1 MRLEAVLVM
10 VALAVALVLVRPA
23 RGAEGMAGSSALAE
37 PTTQAVSPCLP
48 DTRAARCRRE

>member
-23 RGAEGMAGSSALAE
+23 RGAEGMVGSSALTE
-37 PTTQAVSPCLP
+37 RTTEAASPCPP
-48 DTRAARCRRE
+48 DARAARCRGE